1 MIGEIMLYHHQRY
14 TLAPRVASYPD
25 RIVGVTRF
33 FQIVLLPPV
42 ALPRQ
47 RAETPHREIPG
58 EGPQTVRQDMT

>member
-33 FQIVLLPPV
+33 FQSLLPPV

-47 RAETPHREIPG
+47 RAETPH
-58 EGPQTVRQDMT
+58 